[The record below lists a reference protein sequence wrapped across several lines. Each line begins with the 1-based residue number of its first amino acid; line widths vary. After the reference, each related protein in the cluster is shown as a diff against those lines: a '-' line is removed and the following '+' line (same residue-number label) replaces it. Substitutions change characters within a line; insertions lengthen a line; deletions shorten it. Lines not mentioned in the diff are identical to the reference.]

1 MVFVINLKLL
11 VVASQ
16 AKEKIMV
23 QHNINDHIIFIT
35 LKTHHI
41 ENTSKL
47 IYLKKARSRYFSDQK
62 ESSQQIGRS
71 AIRKGFKTVNN
82 EEETKIL
89 VVCRKQ
95 WNVYKTVPM
104 ITHFKPMGKPT
115 WLESLAKKKKISIKK
130 RGAINEKCKYF
141 VFLNREEFSFDISL
155 SS

>member
-95 WNVYKTVPM
+95 
-104 ITHFKPMGKPT
+104 
-115 WLESLAKKKKISIKK
+115 
-130 RGAINEKCKYF
+130 
-141 VFLNREEFSFDISL
+141 
-155 SS
+155 